1 MPAPKRKDLD
11 AALRLA
17 EPNIKEVVPPE
28 PATRLVQA
36 PELGPRQVATEEL
49 PKSPEKKSGNQD
61 QGDAELL
68 QAQSEAH
75 ENRRAAAIREG
86 GDRIGAAFA
95 QMPTRD
101 KYFQQL
107 REEAS
112 LPVDELL
119 QRRRAAQQQAM
130 GAATL
135 AHTNA
140 STAVL
145 EQKPELDR
153 QAMGQKT
160 LEEKR
165 KQEKDAKD
173 ALAKAAELERQ
184 GKRDEAMDW
193 YHKAM
198 VGLGYAK
205 LREGTQAK
213 ADARQEKTDAKGE
226 ADLQKQHEHLQKEA
240 AGGERVFSLL
250 DQLDQQ
256 HDPEKGIV
264 GLGPRAGRVPDEAFG
279 AGQTYAPR
287 VTGALTGI
295 DPKDFQRA
303 AENRGALTQLRTMTE
318 KAMGLGA
325 RGMSSP
331 QIQELYKQ
339 ALQTFQSGS
348 PQQQKAAIKTLRGI
362 WDSHYSELEN
372 TYPKAIEDIR
382 ANNPSAYGGA
392 FARKKAGGT
401 GGAVSVKEER
411 TLDDGRTIQMMS
423 DGTKRIKQ

>member
-28 PATRLVQA
+28 PARRVVQA
-36 PELGPRQVATEEL
+36 REVGRRQGATEEF
-49 PKSPEKKSGNQD
+49 PKPREKKSGNRERGGAD
-61 QGDAELL
+61 MPPRERE
-68 QAQSEAH
+68 AQ
-75 ENRRAAAIREG
+75 ENRRAAAMREG

-165 KQEKDAKD
+165 KQDKDEKD

-213 ADARQEKTDAKGE
+213 GDAKQE

-331 QIQELYKQ
+331 HIQELSHQ
-339 ALQTFQSGS
+339 SPQTFQTGS

-392 FARKKAGGT
+392 FC
-401 GGAVSVKEER
+401 
-411 TLDDGRTIQMMS
+411 
-423 DGTKRIKQ
+423 